1 MIIAVDFDGT
11 IVEDKY
17 PQIGKERPFAV
28 ATLKQL
34 MKDGHYLIL
43 WTVRKGEKLDDAV
56 KWCEDRGIRFFA
68 VNKDY
73 ADDELDQLHHSR
85 KIKADLFIDDRSVS
99 GLPDWGVIYQLIS
112 QKISYEDYL
121 HQKLTGEAPRK
132 KRKWWF

>member
-1 MIIAVDFDGT
+1 MTIAVDFDGT

-85 KIKADLFIDDRSVS
+85 KIKADLFIDDRSVT

-112 QKISYEDYL
+112 QKISYDDYL

>member
-1 MIIAVDFDGT
+1 
-11 IVEDKY
+11 
-17 PQIGKERPFAV
+17 
-28 ATLKQL
+28 
-34 MKDGHYLIL
+34 L

-85 KIKADLFIDDRSVS
+85 KIKADLFIDDRSVT

>member
-1 MIIAVDFDGT
+1 MTIAVDFDGT

-34 MKDGHYLIL
+34 MKDGNYLIL

-85 KIKADLFIDDRSVS
+85 KIKADLFIDDRSVT

>member
-56 KWCEDRGIRFFA
+56 KWCEERGIRFFA

-85 KIKADLFIDDRSVS
+85 KIKADLFIDDRSVT

>member
-73 ADDELDQLHHSR
+73 AYDELDQLHHSR
-85 KIKADLFIDDRSVS
+85 KIKADLFIDDRSVT

>member
-1 MIIAVDFDGT
+1 MTIAVDFDGT

-34 MKDGHYLIL
+34 MKDGPYLIL

-85 KIKADLFIDDRSVS
+85 KIKADLFIDDRSVT

>member
-1 MIIAVDFDGT
+1 MTIAVDFDGT

-17 PQIGKERPFAV
+17 PQIGKERPFAT

-85 KIKADLFIDDRSVS
+85 KIKADLFIDDRSVT

-112 QKISYEDYL
+112 QKISYEDYM

>member
-1 MIIAVDFDGT
+1 MTIAVDFDGT

-85 KIKADLFIDDRSVS
+85 KIKADLFIDDRSVT

-112 QKISYEDYL
+112 QKISYEDYM
-121 HQKLTGEAPRK
+121 HQKLTGEVPRK